1 MSGTALGSI
10 NESDDEIVKLRMQ
23 STPEQIDGFHRLLK
37 RCEELGM
44 CEVMNFSQI
53 YSNKGT
59 NKYFRAYS
67 DLKINEKEN

>member
-1 MSGTALGSI
+1 MNDTALGSI
-10 NESDDEIVKLRMQ
+10 NESDEEIVKLRMQ
-23 STPEQIDGFHRLLK
+23 STPEQIDGFHRLLQ

-67 DLKINEKEN
+67 DLKIKEMED